1 MGLSVIQLTSTW
13 PRAGAFP
20 RWARPLPLLGV
31 VTLIRRSPE
40 GISAG
45 TRKCVRESSVDDSIL
60 WWLGILGRLEAP
72 LRVNEAGMAE
82 RRLLICDDEP
92 AIGRFVRHVAEGLGF
107 IVETVTDGLAF
118 MRTYQSFE
126 PSTIIL
132 DMVMPGLDGNELIA
146 WLAQR
151 NCRAQLIIMTGY
163 HPDYANHARILAEFR
178 GLSPVTTLHKPI
190 DVAKLRAVLAA
201 APG

>member
-1 MGLSVIQLTSTW
+1 
-13 PRAGAFP
+13 
-20 RWARPLPLLGV
+20 
-31 VTLIRRSPE
+31 
-40 GISAG
+40 
-45 TRKCVRESSVDDSIL
+45 
-60 WWLGILGRLEAP
+60 
-72 LRVNEAGMAE
+72 MAE

-107 IVETVTDGLAF
+107 VVEAVTDGLAF
-118 MRTYQSFE
+118 MRTYERFD
-126 PSTIIL
+126 PSIIIL

-146 WLAQR
+146 WLAKR

-190 DVAKLRAVLAA
+190 DVAQLRAVLAA
-201 APG
+201 PPG

>member
-1 MGLSVIQLTSTW
+1 
-13 PRAGAFP
+13 
-20 RWARPLPLLGV
+20 
-31 VTLIRRSPE
+31 
-40 GISAG
+40 
-45 TRKCVRESSVDDSIL
+45 
-60 WWLGILGRLEAP
+60 
-72 LRVNEAGMAE
+72 MAE

-92 AIGRFVRHVAEGLGF
+92 AIGRFVRHVAEALGF
-107 IVETVTDGLAF
+107 VVETVTDGLAF
-118 MRTYQSFE
+118 MRTCESFQ
-126 PSTIIL
+126 PTTIIL

-190 DVAKLRAVLAA
+190 DVAALRAVLAA